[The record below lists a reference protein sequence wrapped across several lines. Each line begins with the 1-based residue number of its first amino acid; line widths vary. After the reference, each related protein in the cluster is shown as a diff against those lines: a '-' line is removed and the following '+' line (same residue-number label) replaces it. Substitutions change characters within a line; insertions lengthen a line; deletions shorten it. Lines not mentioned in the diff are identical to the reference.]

1 MAGSVGT
8 MDAMLLM
15 REMADLAGGGLTLHR
30 CLDIL
35 RRQNHKPAVCRL
47 IADVQQELEKGQS
60 LSHALSLQNGTFS
73 AITVGLVR
81 AGESSGALESA
92 LEESAALLENEMDT
106 RQRIRSAFAYPAF
119 LLVVAVAVCVFL
131 TVFVI
136 PRFEFLFADLGQ
148 QLPLPTRLLIGTSV
162 FIKTYAAPLALIIGG
177 SAYGLAQAKPRW
189 KARLPALALSV
200 PGVAELLRATFL
212 QRWARILASLLKNG
226 FTVSDALALSARAL
240 NNPLVARELNGV
252 LERLHEG
259 RSIQAALESSPLFP
273 PAVCE
278 LVGAGEESGSL
289 EQSFQRIAASYKRQ
303 TELRS
308 KLFLS
313 MLEPALLLGMAAIV
327 GFVAVAMLLPIFQM
341 SASFQ

>member
-1 MAGSVGT
+1 MARSVGA
-8 MDAMLLM
+8 MDVTLLM

-35 RRQNHKPAVCRL
+35 RRQNHKPSVRRL
-47 IADVQQELEKGQS
+47 LTNVQQELEKGHS
-60 LSHALSLQNGTFS
+60 LSGALSVQAGMFS
-73 AITVGLVR
+73 AVTVGLIR

-92 LEESAALLENEMDT
+92 LEESAALLENEMET
-106 RQRIRSAFAYPAF
+106 RQKIRSAFAYPAF
-119 LLVVAVAVCVFL
+119 LLVVAAAVCVFV

-148 QLPLPTRLLIGTSV
+148 RLPLPTRLMIGTSV
-162 FIKTYAAPLALIIGG
+162 FIKTHAAALLLVAGGAFYALG
-177 SAYGLAQAKPRW
+177 QAGPRW
-189 KARLPALALSV
+189 KAPLPALALTI
-200 PGVAELLRATFL
+200 PGVSELVRATFL
-212 QRWARILASLLKNG
+212 QRWARIMASLLKNG
-226 FTVSDALALSARAL
+226 FTVSDAVALSSRAL
-240 NNPLVARELNGV
+240 PGPLVAHELRAV
-252 LERLHEG
+252 LGRLNEG
-259 RSIQAALESSPLFP
+259 RNIKSALESSALFP

-289 EQSFQRIAASYKRQ
+289 ELSFQRIAVSYKRQ

-313 MLEPALLLGMAAIV
+313 LLEPVLLLGMAAVV